1 MFSLTK
7 NVSRWGA
14 VALST
19 VVVGTLAGCGSSGSG
34 GGEPTQLSDGDVTI
48 SMAYWG
54 GDTRVQQTD
63 AAIAAFEKQH
73 PNITVQAEPA
83 DWTGYWDG
91 LATRTAAGDMPDLVQ
106 MDELYLASYADRG
119 ALADLGALEIDT
131 SDIDAD
137 ALAAGKLDGTIYG
150 LTHSVGM
157 YALVA
162 NTDLF
167 EKYGVD
173 ETWSWDD
180 FAATAKELTDKS
192 GGEIAGTDQIGGF
205 DVLSLKHWV
214 RSDGGEVFGEDG
226 KVTMDPASLAKMW
239 TFETELQESGAMLSP
254 SAIVESFNAGISAN
268 AMSTNKVGFAVGAA
282 TQIKTLTESSGSNL
296 RLMKLPEPEGVHP
309 ASLKSS
315 MYWSIS
321 SSSKHPAEAA
331 LLADFLANSEEAGK
345 IILTERGIPSNA
357 KVREAIVD
365 SLSDVDRAPIDYID
379 RVTVGPTPVVTPNG
393 ASTIEAIL
401 QRYTQEVFGGQ
412 STPEDAAQAFVDELQ
427 GEIDNAR

>member
-1 MFSLTK
+1 
-7 NVSRWGA
+7 
-14 VALST
+14 
-19 VVVGTLAGCGSSGSG
+19 
-34 GGEPTQLSDGDVTI
+34 
-48 SMAYWG
+48 
-54 GDTRVQQTD
+54 
-63 AAIAAFEKQH
+63 
-73 PNITVQAEPA
+73 
-83 DWTGYWDG
+83 
-91 LATRTAAGDMPDLVQ
+91 
-106 MDELYLASYADRG
+106 
-119 ALADLGALEIDT
+119 
-131 SDIDAD
+131 
-137 ALAAGKLDGTIYG
+137 
-150 LTHSVGM
+150 
-157 YALVA
+157 
-162 NTDLF
+162 
-167 EKYGVD
+167 
-173 ETWSWDD
+173 
-180 FAATAKELTDKS
+180 
-192 GGEIAGTDQIGGF
+192 
-205 DVLSLKHWV
+205 
-214 RSDGGEVFGEDG
+214 
-226 KVTMDPASLAKMW
+226 
-239 TFETELQESGAMLSP
+239 MLSP